1 MDADKAKLVLDVAQT
16 KYGGAGV
23 VSAYLL
29 KHIAANAGAFAPGIQ
44 DRMFFDLQRRGTG
57 IPQVQRWFMGN
68 LDRLNNLG
76 YGFFARDV
84 TLETPALRAWVDQGR
99 GFRGAIVPADGSKL
113 HEGIKESDIGYTV
126 GLCRGEDGL
135 MMIDPWPG
143 SEPRMVPPPEELE
156 PAHRARNYMAI
167 AVFWRGYS

>member
-1 MDADKAKLVLDVAQT
+1 MEADKAKLVLDVTQT

-29 KHIAANAGAFAPGIQ
+29 KHIAASAGSFAPGIQ

-68 LDRLNNLG
+68 LDRLNSLG

-84 TLETPALRAWVDQGR
+84 NLETPALRAWVDQGK
-99 GFRGAIVPADGSKL
+99 GFRGAIVPVSLSKL
-113 HEGIKESDIGYTV
+113 HPDMKSDNTTYTV
-126 GLCRGEDGL
+126 GLCRGEKGL

-143 SEPRMVPPPEELE
+143 TEPRIVPPPESLE
-156 PAHRARNYMAI
+156 KAHRDRNYMAI